1 MQKEISKWIYMKKW
15 FLNMPRMEKASD
27 WMVGNK
33 KAGNIT
39 CIIFPAPY
47 EFTSIDRVN
56 CLQKEKSY

>member
-1 MQKEISKWIYMKKW
+1 
-15 FLNMPRMEKASD
+15 MEKASD